1 MITLD
6 KRGRSPQPNN
16 RLVVA
21 ALLVI
26 VSMGTASA
34 GNAADDDVSV
44 TIDQAQIVRLD
55 RPAAEIIVGNPSI
68 ADVSVQS
75 GKVLVVT
82 GKSYGRTN
90 LIVIDADGKQVVNR
104 YLSVTEPG
112 RGYVMVHKGP
122 TQWTYYCAPNCTPA
136 LAVGDFPDNFDALQ
150 KQIVA
155 KQSMGQSSAEG
166 GAPGQ

>member
-1 MITLD
+1 MITLG
-6 KRGRSPQPNN
+6 KRRRPLQSHD
-16 RLVVA
+16 RLLVA
-21 ALLVI
+21 ALLAV
-26 VSMGTASA
+26 VSIGAASVA
-34 GNAADDDVSV
+34 KAADDNVNV

-90 LIVIDADGKQVVNR
+90 LIVIDSDGKQVVNK

-112 RGYVMVHKGP
+112 AGYVMMHKGIDP
-122 TQWTYYCAPNCTPA
+122 VTYFCAPNCSPA
-136 LAVGDFPDNFDALQ
+136 LSVGDRAEDFDKLQ
-150 KQIVA
+150 KQISA

-166 GAPGQ
+166 SKPGE